1 MLHGLVM
8 CEFHCRIRRHSM
20 APNPSASSPKINTIV
35 GLVDGNSPGCGPVKY
50 SCGVGDISADSL
62 AGVDSGCGAG
72 VGSGVGADAVL
83 GVGMFGVLL
92 MTMPRSG
99 SIVGSPGMVG
109 GNSSKGFVCVGAGSG
124 IGGRL

>member
-1 MLHGLVM
+1 MLHGFVI
-8 CEFHCRIRRHSM
+8 CEFHCRIRRHSL

-35 GLVDGNSPGCGPVKY
+35 GLVDGNSPDCGPVKY
-50 SCGVGDISADSL
+50 SCGVSDVSVDSL
-62 AGVDSGCGAG
+62 VGVDSGCGAG

>member
-1 MLHGLVM
+1 M
-8 CEFHCRIRRHSM
+8 
-20 APNPSASSPKINTIV
+20 
-35 GLVDGNSPGCGPVKY
+35 
-50 SCGVGDISADSL
+50 GDISVDSL
-62 AGVDSGCGAG
+62 VGVDSGCGAG

-92 MTMPRSG
+92 MTMPCSG

-109 GNSSKGFVCVGAGSG
+109 GISSKGFVFVGAGSG